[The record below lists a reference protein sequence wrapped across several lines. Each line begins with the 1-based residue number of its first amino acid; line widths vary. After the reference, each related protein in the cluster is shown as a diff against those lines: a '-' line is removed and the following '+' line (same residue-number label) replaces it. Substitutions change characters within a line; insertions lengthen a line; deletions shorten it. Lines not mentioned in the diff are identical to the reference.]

1 MTTTKRPAV
10 RKPTTQIAITSRTV
24 AVRFHGVKI
33 DGWPALFVIAI
44 IMIAKLTVTIL
55 RVAWFLA
62 CLITPVI
69 IARSA
74 ALYVAIRSNLPE

>member
-10 RKPTTQIAITSRTV
+10 RRRTTQVAITSRSV
-24 AVRFHGVKI
+24 HVRFHGVKI

-44 IMIAKLTVTIL
+44 IMIAKLTATIVKL
-55 RVAWFLA
+55 AWFVA
-62 CLITPVI
+62 CLITPLI
-69 IARSA
+69 IRRSA

>member
-10 RKPTTQIAITSRTV
+10 RKPATQIAITSRAV

-44 IMIAKLTVTIL
+44 IMIAKLTATIVKL
-55 RVAWFLA
+55 AWFVA
-62 CLITPVI
+62 CLITPLI
-69 IARSA
+69 IRRSA
-74 ALYVAIRSNLPE
+74 ALYVAIRSNFPE